1 MKAKQIVALIAL
13 VFISLVLVL
22 TSCQKEVSGGN
33 TAIPAGRQQVA
44 LYMNDDPANYF
55 KVMIDIQRVELK
67 IDTCSHQHDDRFY
80 ADDDDKDDDHH
91 GHDDYGQWDTLD
103 IKPGVYDLLRLRNG
117 VDTLLAKGFPF
128 KGRISKIR
136 ITLGTGSTVWIDST
150 TSFPLSICDNKPYA
164 YVKTMANTIDT
175 LAGGLIKMRMDFDI
189 AKSIKFKNGTYCL
202 KPSIKSYSE
211 HQTGEIEGKVLPKD
225 AKVMVTVFNATDTA
239 YALPSHE
246 GEYKI
251 RGLKAGTYSVYFD
264 ADAPYT
270 DTTIS
275 SITIVKGED
284 TKLPTITLKK

>member
-1 MKAKQIVALIAL
+1 MKAKQIVAIIAL
-13 VFISLVLVL
+13 VFISLLL
-22 TSCQKEVSGGN
+22 IFTSCQKELSEGN
-33 TAIPAGRQQVA
+33 ATIPAGKQQVA

-55 KVMIDIQRVELK
+55 KVLIDIRQVEVK
-67 IDTCSHQHDDRFY
+67 IDTGSHRHDDRFY
-80 ADDDDKDDDHH
+80 DDDDDNDDDHH
-91 GHDDYGQWDTLD
+91 SHDGYGQWDTLD
-103 IKPGVYDLLRLRNG
+103 VKPGVYDLLRLRNG
-117 VDTLLAKGFPF
+117 VDTLLATGFPL

-150 TSFPLSICDNKPYA
+150 RNFPLSICDNKPYA

-175 LAGGLIKMRMDFDI
+175 LAGGAIKMRIDFDI
-189 AKSIKFKNGTYCL
+189 AKSIKQKNGTYCL

-211 HQTGEIEGKVLPKD
+211 HQTGEIEGKILPRD

-264 ADAPYT
+264 AAAPYT
-270 DTTIS
+270 DSTIS
-275 SITIVKGED
+275 NIKIVKGED
-284 TKLPTITLKK
+284 TKLPTVTLKK